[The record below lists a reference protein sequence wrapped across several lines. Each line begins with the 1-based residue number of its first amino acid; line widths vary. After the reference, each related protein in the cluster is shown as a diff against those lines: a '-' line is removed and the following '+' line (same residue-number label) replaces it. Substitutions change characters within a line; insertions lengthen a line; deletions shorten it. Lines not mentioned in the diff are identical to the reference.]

1 MERLRTETYQLVR
14 VRDGKRAMEKVGR
27 REKVK
32 VSGKLDVETSPSE
45 IDRYNSFLDIGKL

>member
-1 MERLRTETYQLVR
+1 